1 MGGHLILND
10 WFELLQALLNL
21 KANSLSVCILIYK
34 LDIHCLPTG
43 EKQLIIWKPLLHAN
57 HIQLNTHSSF
67 NIISDML
74 CPYVLYQQQK
84 CHLTLSSEITS
95 RSCSNTMQS
104 FLFMHV
110 QCKFSFFIKLHR
122 KIENSFHCIRIVESI
137 IAGNTKVSRASCATS
152 VATEQS
158 ISISWVGFIYQFLC
172 DL

>member
-1 MGGHLILND
+1 MELINYSWLVLLIVINNYNLNKGGHLILND

-21 KANSLSVCILIYK
+21 KANSLSVSILIYK
-34 LDIHCLPTG
+34 LDVHCLPTG

-84 CHLTLSSEITS
+84 YHLTLSSEITS

-104 FLFMHV
+104 FFVHACTM
-110 QCKFSFFIKLHR
+110 
-122 KIENSFHCIRIVESI
+122 RI
-137 IAGNTKVSRASCATS
+137 
-152 VATEQS
+152 
-158 ISISWVGFIYQFLC
+158 QFLHKIAPTTRKLLSLHTHC
-172 DL
+172 AINYRWEY